1 MRKVLF
7 TLIVGA
13 VSFMSFAGNGVFRDL
28 IDPSTG
34 LINADR
40 LTEKYKVAPQG
51 FTPSNEQEVKTIL
64 FNGDNKVTVILK
76 DGSKRVFEKDVFH
89 PEKGWRRTY

>member
-13 VSFMSFAGNGVFRDL
+13 VSSMSFAGEGFFTGL
-28 IDPSTG
+28 IDPETG
-34 LINADR
+34 MLDNSR
-40 LTEKYKVAPQG
+40 LKRVERPEGYSSQEE
-51 FTPSNEQEVKTIL
+51 NEVESIR
-64 FNGDNKVTVILK
+64 FDSDNKVTVTLK